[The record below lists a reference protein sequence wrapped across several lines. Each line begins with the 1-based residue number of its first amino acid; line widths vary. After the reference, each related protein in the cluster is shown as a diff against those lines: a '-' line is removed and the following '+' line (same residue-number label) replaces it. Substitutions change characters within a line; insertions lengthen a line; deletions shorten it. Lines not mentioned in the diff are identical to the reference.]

1 MPVLESNQ
9 QAKARMQ
16 NPLRLVAIPL
26 AIALACSTV
35 GCTLYGEK
43 KPPTLANTTSAE
55 QYERIMWQ
63 MVAKQQWNKISPL
76 LSTTLV
82 WNVDGKSLNSGQVVP
97 WLQSLNLKDAVIT
110 NASVQ
115 PNGPDMTVAYT
126 LQLSGTMKESPSGTV
141 IGYSALSVWQQ
152 TKAKGG
158 GWILIAHSQEPTFA
172 ASTAPTSR

>member
-1 MPVLESNQ
+1 MPVLESNE

-16 NPLRLVAIPL
+16 NPLKLAAVPL
-26 AIALACSTV
+26 AIALACSAV
-35 GCTLYGEK
+35 GCTIYGEK
-43 KPPTLANTTSAE
+43 KPPTLASTTSAE

-63 MVAKQQWNKISPL
+63 MAQKQQWNKISPL
-76 LSTTLV
+76 FSTTLV

-97 WLQSLNLKDAVIT
+97 WLQSLDLKDAVIT

-115 PNGPDMTVAYT
+115 PNGPDMTIAYT
-126 LQLSGTMKESPSGTV
+126 LQLSGTSKDSPSGTV
-141 IGYSALSVWQQ
+141 TGFSALSVWQQ

-172 ASTAPTSR
+172 ASTAPISR